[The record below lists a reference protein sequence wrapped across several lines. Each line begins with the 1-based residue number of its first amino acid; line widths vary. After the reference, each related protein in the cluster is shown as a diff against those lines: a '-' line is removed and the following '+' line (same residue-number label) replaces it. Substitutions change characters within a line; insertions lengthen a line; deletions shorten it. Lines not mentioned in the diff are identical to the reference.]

1 MDKLYAIC
9 TYILCTP
16 NYTCVKSWSFPQ
28 YRSLCPLCSTNPFST
43 LILVRYKVWEIVIRI
58 QARSDSK
65 VTEQMIKLIDLV
77 MLSLLLLLLLLLL
90 RLPYN
95 ILHSLGDL
103 LP

>member
-1 MDKLYAIC
+1 MGKLYAIC
-9 TYILCTP
+9 TYILCTL
-16 NYTCVKSWSFPQ
+16 NYACVRSWSFSQ
-28 YRSLCPLCSTNPFST
+28 YRSLYPLCSTNPFST
-43 LILVRYKVWEIVIRI
+43 LVLVRRRVWETVIRI
-58 QARSDSK
+58 QARGDSK

-77 MLSLLLLLLLLLL
+77 MLSLLLLLLL